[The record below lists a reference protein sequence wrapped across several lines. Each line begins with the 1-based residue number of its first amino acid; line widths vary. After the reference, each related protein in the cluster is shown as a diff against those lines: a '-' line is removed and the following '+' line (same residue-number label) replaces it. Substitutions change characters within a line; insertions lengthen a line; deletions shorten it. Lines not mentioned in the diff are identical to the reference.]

1 MTGGVN
7 ALCWERTLH
16 GDFAAV
22 ARALARGEEM
32 IVKLDAARLGA
43 LTLDG
48 AGREAAGMML
58 EDFARLRELGLQPEL
73 NAIWDYPRDAEGIVP
88 TDVFSWHV
96 DSATEPAD
104 TWLCTYF
111 GAASEGL
118 PNAAAV
124 RRVDVAETRAA
135 LLREFDGDEGAAF
148 EEWLAENCY
157 DLHYAARPG
166 ARPWAFGVGHFWRI
180 AAQYE
185 GAPVPPCIHRAPATV
200 PGAGPRLLLI
210 S

>member
-1 MTGGVN
+1 MTGSVN
-7 ALCWERTLH
+7 ALCWERTQR

-22 ARALARGEEM
+22 AAALVRGDEM
-32 IVKLDAARLGA
+32 IVKLDEARLRGLA
-43 LTLDG
+43 LDE
-48 AGREAAGMML
+48 AGRVAAGVML
-58 EDFARLRELGLQPEL
+58 EDFSRLRERGLEPEL
-73 NAIWDYPRDAEGIVP
+73 NAIWDYPRDEGMVP

-96 DSATEPAD
+96 DSATVPAA

-118 PNAAAV
+118 PNAEAV
-124 RRVDVAETRAA
+124 RRVDVPGTRAA
-135 LLREFDGDEGAAF
+135 LRREFGGGEGAEF
-148 EEWLAENCY
+148 EAWLSENCY
-157 DLHYAARPG
+157 DLHYAALPG
-166 ARPWAFGVGHFWRI
+166 ARPWAFGIGHLWRI

-185 GAPVPPCIHRAPATV
+185 GAPVLPCIHRAPTTV